1 VRRAIVALLGTA
13 TGTVLLVGA
22 KGGFSQPAGPGTVPL
37 ADEPASATPSRAPS
51 AAVPSAAPSADPS
64 AAASP
69 KASPTKRAT
78 PTKAAR
84 PGLRDGTWN
93 GSRAA
98 NEYGTVEL
106 AIVVA
111 GGRITD
117 VKVLDSPDSHSRS
130 RQINSR
136 ALPQLRTETLAAQ
149 SAAIDTI
156 TGATT
161 TSESYRQSLQAAID
175 LAHA

>member
-1 VRRAIVALLGTA
+1 MRRAIVALLGTA

-22 KGGFSQPAGPGTVPL
+22 KGGFSPPGGPGTVPL
-37 ADEPASATPSRAPS
+37 ADEPASATPSPAPS
-51 AAVPSAAPSADPS
+51 AAAPSALPS
-64 AAASP
+64 AAAPP
-69 KASPTKRAT
+69 KGSPTKRPT
-78 PTKAAR
+78 PTKAGT

-98 NEYGTVEL
+98 NEYGAVEL

-111 GGRITD
+111 GGKITD

-136 ALPQLRTETLAAQ
+136 ALPKLRAETLAAQ

-175 LAHA
+175 LAHG

>member
-22 KGGFSQPAGPGTVPL
+22 KGGFSQPGGPGTVPL
-37 ADEPASATPSRAPS
+37 ADEPASATPSPAPS
-51 AAVPSAAPSADPS
+51 AAAPSAG
-64 AAASP
+64 ASP

-78 PTKAAR
+78 PTKAVK
-84 PGLRDGTWN
+84 PGLRDGTWT
-93 GSRAA
+93 GARAA

-111 GGRITD
+111 GGKITD
-117 VKVLDSPDSHSRS
+117 VKVLDSPNSHSRS

-136 ALPQLRTETLAAQ
+136 ALPKLRAETLAAQ

-175 LAHA
+175 LAHG